1 MSSTVMSVVF
11 SEVSIVL
18 IDFLF
23 IIMEIR
29 VGAEFWLFLL
39 PVGIVCS
46 LIRTESEKVKNFQLK
61 VILLSS
67 VETNATYV

>member
-1 MSSTVMSVVF
+1 MSVVF

-39 PVGIVCS
+39 PVGIVCY
-46 LIRTESEKVKNFQLK
+46 LIRAESEKVKNFQLK
-61 VILLSS
+61 IILLSS